1 MKLVFTSLLAAL
13 ATAAHA
19 QRPAAFPPPGTYNH
33 LTPDPTLSYQT
44 DGRPSAFQDLSGHWH
59 AVQIG
64 EYTAQRAYFN
74 EGGRRYQA
82 YLPREI
88 QAFVRT
94 PGDTLV
100 ALTGPANYSREAG
113 GVFGNQLYRGG
124 GLQLVDAKTLNRS
137 VLERL
142 LARPALLLRQGQ
154 GPWVRVPKRKA
165 QFQQLFLT
173 LLADDPAVVAEL
185 RQGQA
190 RPGRDAERL
199 LRQYAENRLTQALR
213 PATGARP

>member
-1 MKLVFTSLLAAL
+1 MVIPKLLPALLL
-13 ATAAHA
+13 AAHA
-19 QRPAAFPPPGTYNH
+19 QRPAAFPPPGTYNP
-33 LTPDPTLSYQT
+33 LTPDPALSYQT
-44 DGRPSAFQDLSGHWH
+44 DGRPGAFQDLAGHWH
-59 AVQIG
+59 AVQVG
-64 EYTAQRAYFN
+64 EYTAYRAYFN
-74 EGGRRYQA
+74 EGGRQYQA

-100 ALTGPANYSREAG
+100 ALTGPASYSREVG
-113 GVFGNQLYRGG
+113 GVFGTQRYRGG
-124 GLQLVDAKTLNRS
+124 GLQLVDARALNRS

-142 LARPALLLRQGQ
+142 LARPALLLRQGS
-154 GPWVRVPKRKA
+154 GPWVRVPKRKT

-173 LLADDPAVVAEL
+173 LLADNPAVVAEL
-185 RQGQA
+185 RQGHA

-213 PATGARP
+213 SGARP